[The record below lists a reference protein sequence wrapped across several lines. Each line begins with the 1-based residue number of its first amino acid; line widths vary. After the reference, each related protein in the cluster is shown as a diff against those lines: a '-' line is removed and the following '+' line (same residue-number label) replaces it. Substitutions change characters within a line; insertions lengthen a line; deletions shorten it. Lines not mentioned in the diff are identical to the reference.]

1 MKTEDGKNIISKK
14 RRNLLKAWKLKL
26 VIFKENATKFTDSQS
41 NPITE
46 VVVKLRKE
54 RK

>member
-26 VIFKENATKFTDSQS
+26 VYFQRECD
-41 NPITE
+41 
-46 VVVKLRKE
+46 
-54 RK
+54 